1 MKEVTPIAT
10 RKADHIRIN
19 LEENVQSALTTGLER
34 FRFVHRALP
43 EVDLEAVNLVQEL
56 FGRKVQAPI
65 LVSSMT
71 GGTEQ
76 AGLINRT
83 LAEAAHATGIAM
95 GVGSQRAALEHPEL
109 ASTFEIRRYAPD
121 ILLFANLGAIQ
132 LNYDFTIDHCRK
144 AVDLI
149 EADAL
154 VLHFNPIQEALQ
166 PEGNTR
172 FAGLA
177 KQVTRVCNLLPVPV
191 IAKEVGW
198 GFSAA
203 DAHLLEECGVS
214 AIDVAGAGGTSWSQ
228 VEMNRAK
235 NESQKLLAGA
245 FDDWGFTT
253 AEAILNVRQAAPQ
266 LKVIASGGLR
276 SGIEIAKCLA
286 LGAILGGMASP
297 FLKTA
302 VESFQ
307 KTVEL
312 IEITRREIQICLFGT
327 GAGDISTFQQGR
339 IVELP
344 R

>member
-1 MKEVTPIAT
+1 
-10 RKADHIRIN
+10 
-19 LEENVQSALTTGLER
+19 
-34 FRFVHRALP
+34 
-43 EVDLEAVNLVQEL
+43 
-56 FGRKVQAPI
+56 
-65 LVSSMT
+65 
-71 GGTEQ
+71 
-76 AGLINRT
+76 
-83 LAEAAHATGIAM
+83 
-95 GVGSQRAALEHPEL
+95 
-109 ASTFEIRRYAPD
+109 
-121 ILLFANLGAIQ
+121 
-132 LNYDFTIDHCRK
+132 
-144 AVDLI
+144 
-149 EADAL
+149 
-154 VLHFNPIQEALQ
+154 
-166 PEGNTR
+166 
-172 FAGLA
+172 
-177 KQVTRVCNLLPVPV
+177 
-191 IAKEVGW
+191 
-198 GFSAA
+198 
-203 DAHLLEECGVS
+203 
-214 AIDVAGAGGTSWSQ
+214 
-228 VEMNRAK
+228 VEMNRAQ

>member
-71 GGTEQ
+71 GGTQQ

-95 GVGSQRAALEHPEL
+95 GVGSLRAALEHPEL

-177 KQVTRVCNLLPVPV
+177 KQVSRVCNLLPVPV

-228 VEMNRAK
+228 VEMNRAQ